1 MENYVIKLEELFFP
15 VIFTAI
21 VGVVT

>member
-1 MENYVIKLEELFFP
+1 MLFHD

-21 VGVVT
+21 VL